1 MYKKGIAMLET
12 RKENE
17 LKRRM
22 HQLGVYE
29 KDIKEAFVR
38 ASGPGGQNVNKT
50 STCVVLFHVPTGIRV
65 KCQEERSQNLNRHK
79 ARRLI
84 LEKIEQQRKAERLKF
99 IQQREKKGGSGAN
112 APRRSKRRILEQK
125 HYRSSKKTARRKI
138 DARGLEQDI

>member
-1 MYKKGIAMLET
+1 MLET

-29 KDIKEAFVR
+29 KDFRESFVR
-38 ASGPGGQNVNKT
+38 SSGPGGQNVNKT

-65 KCQEERSQNLNRHK
+65 KCQQERSQNLNRHK

-84 LEKIEQQRKAERLKF
+84 LEKIEQEKKAQRLKL
-99 IQQREKKGGSGAN
+99 IQQKEKL
-112 APRRSKRRILEQK
+112 RRQRRKRTTVLKEKILEQK
-125 HYRSSKKTARRKI
+125 HHRSAQKTARQKI
-138 DARGLEQDI
+138 DIRNADNYE